1 MKTPKIM
8 LYEGQKHS
16 VADIAKAIGA
26 SHYVLYKYT
35 SGLTPIDKMGVGMVY
50 KIAEFEKI
58 GMKNLYL
65 KMKEMQEKEN

>member
-1 MKTPKIM
+1 MRTSEKV
-8 LYEGQKHS
+8 LYAGQKHS
-16 VADIAKAIGA
+16 IVDIARTIGA

-58 GMKNLYL
+58 SMKNLYL
-65 KMKEMQEKEN
+65 KMKEMQEKQN